1 MDFIHYSAAS
11 SMFKITLGA
20 LIASVI
26 SIFLPSRV
34 HRLYFA
40 GAIFVL
46 FVVIEIIFISQGG
59 D

>member
-1 MDFIHYSAAS
+1 
-11 SMFKITLGA
+11 MFKITLGA
-20 LIASVI
+20 LLASVI

-40 GAIFVL
+40 GVILVIFI
-46 FVVIEIIFISQGG
+46 VIEIIFIAHGG